1 MTQNTIDKLFC
12 TALGYHLCLFKCVSH
27 TQTNVYCPEQMPL
40 FVSFCQHLVPDF
52 ASLMFCQHVIGL
64 SLNPASLLDISIKSC
79 RTIIQ
84 LSCTILLTNKIYC
97 DYSQGL
103 VTFLFLCH
111 SPVCVLLI
119 PSFKMVL

>member
-12 TALGYHLCLFKCVSH
+12 TALGYHLCFFKCVSH